1 MALELKNVPE
11 HELLHQDARRYPESD
26 ASAVETCLTLLRIS
40 DDVEAAY
47 GAHFARH
54 GLSQARFI
62 VLMQLQREE
71 EGLRPAELAERTGVT
86 RATMTGLLDGLEKE
100 GLVLR
105 RAHAEDGRMSVVRLS
120 ARGRQRLE
128 GILPDH
134 YRRTAALMSG
144 LSAEERQ
151 QLKAL
156 LTKVAA
162 GIPHVRDP

>member
-1 MALELKNVPE
+1 MALELKDIPK
-11 HELLHQDARRYPESD
+11 HETLQQDARRYPESD
-26 ASAVETCLTLLRIS
+26 ASAVEACLTLLRIS
-40 DDVEAAY
+40 GDVEAAY

-100 GLVLR
+100 GLILR

-120 ARGRQRLE
+120 AKGRQRLE
-128 GILPDH
+128 GVLPDH
-134 YRRTAALMSG
+134 YRRTVALMSG

-151 QLKAL
+151 QLTAL
-156 LTKVAA
+156 LMKVAA

>member
-1 MALELKNVPE
+1 MALGLKQLPE
-11 HELLHQDARRYPESD
+11 HETLQKDARRYPGSD
-26 ASAVETCLTLLRIS
+26 ASAVEACLTLLRVS
-40 DDVEAAY
+40 DDVEQAY
-47 GAHFARH
+47 AAHFARH

-100 GLVLR
+100 GLILR
-105 RAHAEDGRMSVVRLS
+105 RAHAGDGRMSVVRL
-120 ARGRQRLE
+120 AAKGRQRLE
-128 GILPDH
+128 GLLPDH
-134 YRRTAALMSG
+134 YRRTPALMSS

-151 QLKAL
+151 QLALL

-162 GIPHVRDP
+162 GIPHVREP